1 MCFIVGYREFKA
13 FDIPGG
19 DNESK
24 NYISLKWVWLQALL
38 GCREFKAFDIPGGDN
53 ESKNCASL
61 GWVWFQVT
69 GSQSI
74 RYTRRR

>member
-1 MCFIVGYREFKA
+1 MFILAHREFKA
-13 FDIPGG
+13 FGIPGG

-24 NYISLKWVWLQALL
+24 NYISLKCVWLQALL

-53 ESKNCASL
+53 ESKNCAGL
-61 GWVWFQVT
+61 EWVWFQVA

-74 RYTRRR
+74 RYTRRW